1 MTEAQAAVLELRH
14 GTVIR
19 TRRVI
24 GRRVLKRRF
33 AAEHFKPGT
42 HYYVAPSGIMFHLG
56 NGATPDYSQ
65 SFPFGKTVMPS
76 GPYVHTD
83 HPRFMF
89 REAPEHA

>member
-1 MTEAQAAVLELRH
+1 MIETTQAP
-14 GTVIR
+14 GTITLSIESAR
-19 TRRVI
+19 YSERDATYY
-24 GRRVLKRRF
+24 